1 MATIVRTTGG
11 LLQLKSKQVSVRDYG
26 RIVEFAKKLGD
37 DSVRRRLE
45 QQTQVSVQIT
55 QSDRAAVQSQSRK
68 PEPVDLQAVTPDV
81 FR

>member
-11 LLQLKSKQVSVRDYG
+11 LLQLKSKQLSVRDYG
-26 RIVEFAKKLGD
+26 RIVEFAKNLGD
-37 DSVRRRLE
+37 ESVRKRLE
-45 QQTQVSVQIT
+45 QQTQMRVHGS
-55 QSDRAAVQSQSRK
+55 QSERQTQSRK